1 MAGYDSYPV
10 ELVGDYQQRVNRVLW
25 LVKWLLVIPHVVV
38 LSLLQL
44 PTISTV
50 PLSWIIII
58 IIGRNPEFLWGYHS
72 GLLRWS
78 WRVNYYAYGVGNT
91 DQYPPFAF
99 GSRDDYPAELL
110 IEYPE
115 RSSRLT
121 TLFRWLLVIPHWII
135 VYFLGIINGL
145 LVFLALLLL
154 ITGNY
159 SEGLFDIIMR
169 LNLWMY
175 RVSAYSALLVD
186 EYPPFS
192 FD

>member
-1 MAGYDSYPV
+1 M
-10 ELVGDYQQRVNRVLW
+10 
-25 LVKWLLVIPHVVV
+25 
-38 LSLLQL
+38 
-44 PTISTV
+44 
-50 PLSWIIII
+50 
-58 IIGRNPEFLWGYHS
+58 
-72 GLLRWS
+72 
-78 WRVNYYAYGVGNT
+78 
-91 DQYPPFAF
+91 
-99 GSRDDYPAELL
+99 

-154 ITGNY
+154 LITGNY